1 MNRQDISKKQF
12 MIYMAATFILA
23 YLIQIIASNF
33 ASSGNRMAFQMNMAG
48 CMFMPFVG
56 VLVARIPLKGM
67 GWVPH
72 LKGKVKYLFFALWAP
87 AVLMTIGAGI
97 YFLIFLNTFDS
108 EFLTLRAV
116 AEEAGALEQ
125 MEAAGITV
133 PMYALISTIQA
144 LTFVPFINMFVALGE
159 EVGWRGAMYPY
170 LKNQLGKTKGR
181 IVGGFIWGAWH
192 WPVMILAGYEYG
204 MDYIGAPV
212 LGLIVFCIFTIAL
225 GILHDYV
232 YDKTKTIWMPA
243 LLHGATNAFT
253 LFAYMQKP
261 EFANR
266 SILGPA
272 CNGIISMIPFVVAA
286 IIICKKQSS
295 SN

>member
-1 MNRQDISKKQF
+1 
-12 MIYMAATFILA
+12 
-23 YLIQIIASNF
+23 
-33 ASSGNRMAFQMNMAG
+33 
-48 CMFMPFVG
+48 MPFVG

-72 LKGKVKYLFFALWAP
+72 LKGKVKYLFFALWVP

-97 YFLIFLNTFDS
+97 YFLIFPNTFDS

-159 EVGWRGAMYPY
+159 EVGWRGALYPY
-170 LKNQLGKTKGR
+170 LKNHFGVTKGR

-212 LGLIVFCIFTIAL
+212 LGLIVFCISTIAL

-272 CNGIISMIPFVVAA
+272 FNGIISMIPSVVAA